1 VKIRA
6 PAKINL
12 SLRVVGKRRDGYHLL
27 DTIMVPVSLYDEI
40 EIRKISAAGG
50 KKVVDRLIKV
60 TCDHPLVPRGEEN
73 IAYRAALLLMR
84 RAGSEQAV
92 HVHIRKRIPVG
103 AGLGGGSS
111 DAAATLIG
119 LNRLLKLRLS
129 AAKLE
134 KIARSVG
141 ADVPFFIRARPA
153 RARGIGER
161 LQPIRKLT
169 RFWVVIVYPGFAVS
183 TAWVFKSF
191 NSTLTKPPLNTSILS
206 SLKSLEKL
214 AGLLHNDLESVTLKR
229 YPRLRLIKAR
239 LLHEGAVGGLMSGS
253 GSSVF
258 GVFASQR
265 QAARAL
271 RRLRKEEGNK
281 AFLVHVLI
289 QKIQ

>member
-12 SLRVVGKRRDGYHLL
+12 SLRVIGQRRDGYHLL

-40 EIRKISAAGG
+40 EIRKIRPARAKKG
-50 KKVVDRLIKV
+50 KADPLIEV
-60 TCDHPLVPRGEEN
+60 TCDHPLVPRGEKN
-73 IAYRAALLLMR
+73 IAYKAARLLMQ
-84 RAGSEQAV
+84 RAGREQAV

-111 DAAATLIG
+111 DAAATLSG
-119 LNRLLKLRLS
+119 LNRLLNLRLS

-134 KIARSVG
+134 KIALSVG

-161 LQPIRKLT
+161 LQPIRKLA
-169 RFWVVIVYPGFAVS
+169 RFWVVIVYPGFPVS
-183 TAWVFKSF
+183 TERVFYSF
-191 NSTLTKPPLNTSILS
+191 CSTLTKPPVNTSIRS

-229 YPRLRLIKAR
+229 YPKLSLIKAR
-239 LLHEGAVGGLMSGS
+239 LLHEGAAGGLMSGS

-258 GVFASQR
+258 GVFASKD

-271 RRLRKEEGNK
+271 RRLRKEEGAK
-281 AFLVHVLI
+281 AFLVHALI
-289 QKIQ
+289 

>member
-12 SLRVVGKRRDGYHLL
+12 SLRVVGQRSDGYHLL

-40 EIRKISAAGG
+40 EIRKIRPPRAKKG
-50 KKVVDRLIKV
+50 KADPLIKV
-60 TCDHPLVPRGEEN
+60 TCNHPLVPRGEKN
-73 IAYRAALLLMR
+73 IAHRAARLLIQ
-84 RAGSEQAV
+84 RAGSEQPV

-103 AGLGGGSS
+103 AGLGGGST

-129 AAKLE
+129 ATKLE
-134 KIARSVG
+134 KMALSLG

-161 LQPIRKLT
+161 LDPIRKLA
-169 RFWVVIVYPGFAVS
+169 RFWVVIVYPGFPVS
-183 TAWVFKSF
+183 TERVFQSF
-191 NSTLTKPPLNTSILS
+191 CSTLTKPPVNTSIRS

-229 YPRLRLIKAR
+229 YPKLSLIKAR
-239 LLHEGAVGGLMSGS
+239 LLHEGAAGGLMSGS

-258 GVFASQR
+258 GVFASKD

-271 RRLRKEEGNK
+271 RRLRKEEGAK
-281 AFLVHVLI
+281 AFLVHALI
-289 QKIQ
+289 

>member
-84 RAGSEQAV
+84 RAGSEQAI

-134 KIARSVG
+134 KIARSIG

-191 NSTLTKPPLNTSILS
+191 SSTLTKPPLNTSILS

-239 LLHEGAVGGLMSGS
+239 LLHEGAAGGLMSGS

>member
-12 SLRVVGKRRDGYHLL
+12 SLRVIGQRRDGYHLL

-40 EIRKISAAGG
+40 EIRKIQPARAKKG
-50 KKVVDRLIKV
+50 KGHPLIKV
-60 TCDHPLVPRGEEN
+60 TCDHPLVPRGEKN
-73 IAYRAALLLMR
+73 IAHRAARLLME
-84 RAGSEQAV
+84 RAGREQPV

-103 AGLGGGSS
+103 AGLGGGST

-119 LNRLLKLRLS
+119 LNRLLNLRLS

-134 KIARSVG
+134 KIALSVG

-169 RFWVVIVYPGFAVS
+169 RFWAVIVYPGISVS
-183 TAWVFKSF
+183 TAQVFQSF
-191 NSTLTKPPLNTSILS
+191 CSALTKPPVNTSIRS

-229 YPRLRLIKAR
+229 YPKLSLIKAR

-258 GVFASQR
+258 GLFASQP

-271 RRLRKEEGNK
+271 RRLRKDEGDK
-281 AFLVHVLI
+281 AFLVHALI
-289 QKIQ
+289 

>member
-40 EIRKISAAGG
+40 EIRKIRPARAKKG
-50 KKVVDRLIKV
+50 KTDPLIKV
-60 TCDHPLVPRGEEN
+60 TCDHPLVPHGEKN
-73 IAYRAALLLMR
+73 IAYRAARLLMQQ
-84 RAGSEQAV
+84 AGREQAV

-103 AGLGGGSS
+103 AGLGGGST

-119 LNRLLKLRLS
+119 LNRLLNLRLS

-134 KIARSVG
+134 KIALSVG

-153 RARGIGER
+153 RARGVGER
-161 LQPIRKLT
+161 LDPVRKLA
-169 RFWVVIVYPGFAVS
+169 RFWGVIVYPGFPVS
-183 TAWVFKSF
+183 TAQVFQSYC
-191 NSTLTKPPLNTSILS
+191 SALTKPPANTSIRS

-229 YPRLRLIKAR
+229 YPKLSLIKAR

-258 GVFASQR
+258 GLFASQR

-271 RRLRKEEGNK
+271 RRLRKEEGAK
-281 AFLVHVLI
+281 AFLVHALI
-289 QKIQ
+289 